1 MELGNEKTD
10 SAGDAH
16 MTPTIPQTTGTRFLA
31 PEVLARI
38 SSLELIARSVVE
50 GFIAGL
56 HRSPYLGF
64 STDFAEHRQYM
75 PGDDLRH
82 LDWKLL
88 ARTDRLYIKK
98 YQGDTNARIHILVDS
113 SASMGYTSGEV
124 TKLQYAQ
131 YLASSLAFLGV
142 RQHDSVGLVA
152 FDEDVIE
159 HVPPGSRSGHLRT
172 VLGVI
177 ERLNPGRGT
186 TIADLLNRTAEL
198 LTRRGIVVL
207 ISDLYDDPKRV
218 IEGLEHLRFR
228 GNEVI
233 VFHVMDNQ
241 ELDFD
246 FIEPVVLEDA
256 ETEEQLHVLPDVLRD
271 EYLRAIQA
279 HVATLREGAAR
290 NRIDYEMN
298 RTSQPL
304 DASLFAYLA
313 RRSQFG

>member
-1 MELGNEKTD
+1 M
-10 SAGDAH
+10 
-16 MTPTIPQTTGTRFLA
+16 QTNAAPIGTRFLA

-98 YQGDTNARIHILVDS
+98 YQGDTNARIHLLIDS
-113 SASMGYTSGEV
+113 SASMGYASGEV
-124 TKLQYAQ
+124 SKLQYAQ

-142 RQHDSVGLVA
+142 RQHDSIGLVA
-152 FDEDVIE
+152 FDEKVIE

-177 ERLNPGRGT
+177 ERLAPGRGT
-186 TIADLLNRTAEL
+186 TIAEMLNRTAEL

-207 ISDLYDDPKRV
+207 ISDLYDEPEKIV
-218 IEGLEHLRFR
+218 EGLEHLRFR
-228 GNEVI
+228 GNDVI
-233 VFHVMDNQ
+233 VFHVMDQQ
-241 ELDFD
+241 ELDFE
-246 FIEPVVLEDA
+246 FIEPVVLEDS

-271 EYLRAIQA
+271 EYLRTIRGHIGAI
-279 HVATLREGAAR
+279 REGAAR
-290 NRIDYEMN
+290 NRIDYEMH
-298 RTSQPL
+298 RTSEPL

>member
-1 MELGNEKTD
+1 MVQSITQ
-10 SAGDAH
+10 
-16 MTPTIPQTTGTRFLA
+16 QTGARFLA

-38 SSLELIARSVVE
+38 GSLELVARSVVE
-50 GFIAGL
+50 GFISGL
-56 HRSPYLGF
+56 HRSPHLGF

-98 YQGDTNARIHILVDS
+98 YQGDTNAQIHLLIDAS
-113 SASMGYTSGEV
+113 GSMGYASGTV

-142 RQHDSVGLVA
+142 RQHDSVGLRA

-159 HVPPGSRSGHLRT
+159 HAQPSSRSGHLRT
-172 VLGVI
+172 VLGII
-177 ERLNPGRGT
+177 ERIVPGRGT
-186 TIADLLNRTAEL
+186 ALSDQLHRVAEQ
-198 LTRRGIVVL
+198 LTRRGIIVL
-207 ISDLYDDPKRV
+207 ISDLYDEP
-218 IEGLEHLRFR
+218 ESLMTALEHLRFR

-233 VFHVMDNQ
+233 VFHILDRQ

-246 FIEPVVLEDA
+246 FAEPLVLEDS

-271 EYLRAIQA
+271 EYRRAMRTHID
-279 HVATLREGAAR
+279 TLREGAAG
-290 NRIDYEMN
+290 NRIDYELLN
-298 RTSQPL
+298 TSEPL
-304 DASLFAYLA
+304 DAALFSYLA

>member
-1 MELGNEKTD
+1 MVQVVGQ
-10 SAGDAH
+10 
-16 MTPTIPQTTGTRFLA
+16 PVGTRFLA

-38 SSLELIARSVVE
+38 SSLELIARTVVE
-50 GFIAGL
+50 GFISGL

-98 YQGDTNARIHILVDS
+98 YQGDTNARIHLLVDS
-113 SASMGYTSGEV
+113 SASMGYGSGEV

-152 FDEDVIE
+152 FDEGVIE
-159 HVPPGSRSGHLRT
+159 HVPPGSRAGHLRT
-172 VLGVI
+172 ILGVI
-177 ERLNPGRGT
+177 ERLGPGRGSS
-186 TIADLLNRTAEL
+186 IADQLNRTADL

-207 ISDLYDDPKRV
+207 ISDLYDDPGRV

-246 FIEPVVLEDA
+246 FVEPVVLEDA

-271 EYLRAIQA
+271 EYLRAVNSHIG
-279 HVATLREGAAR
+279 TLREGAAR
-290 NRIDYEMN
+290 NRIDYELH
-298 RTSQPL
+298 RTSEPL

>member
-1 MELGNEKTD
+1 MVQAVGQ
-10 SAGDAH
+10 
-16 MTPTIPQTTGTRFLA
+16 PIGTRFLA

-38 SSLELIARSVVE
+38 SSLELIARTVVE
-50 GFIAGL
+50 GFISGL

-98 YQGDTNARIHILVDS
+98 YQGDTNARIHLLVDA
-113 SASMGYTSGEV
+113 SASMGYGSGEV

-152 FDEDVIE
+152 FDEEVIE
-159 HVPPGSRSGHLRT
+159 HVPPGSRAGHLRT
-172 VLGVI
+172 ILGVI
-177 ERLNPGRGT
+177 ERLGPGRGSS
-186 TIADLLNRTAEL
+186 IADQLNRTADL

-207 ISDLYDDPKRV
+207 ISDLYDDPEKM

-233 VFHVMDNQ
+233 VFHVMDDQ

-246 FIEPVVLEDA
+246 FIEPVVLEDT

-271 EYLRAIQA
+271 EYLRAVNSHIG
-279 HVATLREGAAR
+279 TLREGAAR
-290 NRIDYEMN
+290 NRIDYELH
-298 RTSQPL
+298 RTSEPL

>member
-1 MELGNEKTD
+1 MGQANTQ
-10 SAGDAH
+10 
-16 MTPTIPQTTGTRFLA
+16 PIGTRFLA

-50 GFIAGL
+50 GFISGL

-98 YQGDTNARIHILVDS
+98 YQGDTNAQIHLLVDS
-113 SASMGYTSGEV
+113 SASMGYSSGEV

-152 FDEDVIE
+152 FDEEVIE
-159 HVPPGSRSGHLRT
+159 HVTPGSRSGHLRT
-172 VLGVI
+172 ILGVI
-177 ERLNPGRGT
+177 ERLAPSRRT
-186 TIADLLNRTAEL
+186 TIADLLHRTAEL
-198 LTRRGIVVL
+198 LTRRGIIVL
-207 ISDLYDDPKRV
+207 ISDLYDEPDR
-218 IEGLEHLRFR
+218 ITARLEHLRFR
-228 GNEVI
+228 GNDVI
-233 VFHVMDNQ
+233 VFHVMDRQ

-246 FIEPVVLEDA
+246 FIEPVVLEDS
-256 ETEEQLHVLPDVLRD
+256 ETEEQLHVL
-271 EYLRAIQA
+271 
-279 HVATLREGAAR
+279 
-290 NRIDYEMN
+290 
-298 RTSQPL
+298 
-304 DASLFAYLA
+304 
-313 RRSQFG
+313 

>member
-1 MELGNEKTD
+1 MQAN
-10 SAGDAH
+10 AA
-16 MTPTIPQTTGTRFLA
+16 PIGTRFLA

-98 YQGDTNARIHILVDS
+98 YQGDTNARIHLLIDS

-152 FDEDVIE
+152 FDEAVIE

-172 VLGVI
+172 ILGVI
-177 ERLNPGRGT
+177 ERLAPGRGT
-186 TIADLLNRTAEL
+186 TIAELLNRTAEL

-207 ISDLYDDPKRV
+207 ISDLYDEPEKIV
-218 IEGLEHLRFR
+218 EGLEHLRFR
-228 GNEVI
+228 GNDVI
-233 VFHVMDNQ
+233 VFQVMDQQ
-241 ELDFD
+241 ELDFE

-271 EYLRAIQA
+271 EYLRTIREHIEAI
-279 HVATLREGAAR
+279 REGAAR
-290 NRIDYEMN
+290 NRIDYEMH
-298 RTSQPL
+298 RTSEPL
-304 DASLFAYLA
+304 DASLFAYLS

>member
-1 MELGNEKTD
+1 M
-10 SAGDAH
+10 
-16 MTPTIPQTTGTRFLA
+16 QTNAAPIGTRFLA

-98 YQGDTNARIHILVDS
+98 YQGDTNARIHLLIDS
-113 SASMGYTSGEV
+113 SASMGYASGEV
-124 TKLQYAQ
+124 SKLQYAQ

-142 RQHDSVGLVA
+142 RQHDSIGLVA
-152 FDEDVIE
+152 FDEKVIE

-177 ERLNPGRGT
+177 ERLAPGRGT
-186 TIADLLNRTAEL
+186 TIAEMLNRTAEL

-207 ISDLYDDPKRV
+207 ISDLYDEPEKIV
-218 IEGLEHLRFR
+218 EGLEHLRFR
-228 GNEVI
+228 GNDVI
-233 VFHVMDNQ
+233 VFHVMDQQ
-241 ELDFD
+241 ELDFE
-246 FIEPVVLEDA
+246 FIEPVVLEDS

-271 EYLRAIQA
+271 EYLRTIRGHIEAI
-279 HVATLREGAAR
+279 REGAAR
-290 NRIDYEMN
+290 NRIDYEMH
-298 RTSQPL
+298 RTSEPL